1 MGTLAN
7 TILCANTKLLVDDEM
22 MNVYVH
28 ELREKRDRHLVKTMQ
43 AYIHRLMMLFSI
55 FSQIMEKENTII
67 SLRSAVLGPN
77 LNYSKLIVSLQFLLF
92 TVNDFVICSI
102 KRNVILQMLIFIKYS
117 LLVDRI
123 MTQKHIYI
131 IFISIILLSNLYKF

>member
-1 MGTLAN
+1 MLE
-7 TILCANTKLLVDDEM
+7 KLV
-22 MNVYVH
+22 VKK
-28 ELREKRDRHLVKTMQ
+28 EKRNGQENYL
-43 AYIHRLMMLFSI
+43 
-55 FSQIMEKENTII
+55 KENTII

-123 MTQKHIYI
+123 MT
-131 IFISIILLSNLYKF
+131 